1 MVNFNNKYKTMKH
14 IKEYHEFINENL
26 AHKLE
31 DVLYKKFIDNKQH
44 KQWFDD
50 YDELEDPIFYTMG
63 VGGRMAFDSVVAKD
77 QAKFVKAVTAEVEKF
92 NSANKTKFKVQPDQ
106 ISESVNEG
114 TDIKKGDTVEKKFAS
129 DEKDYTRKFKV
140 LSIDNSGKAELEEIG
155 NKKTTKMYVSDLSK
169 LNEATEQ
176 DYIVTYYT
184 IKNDDDIDWD
194 LEVKAKSPEDAI
206 AKAKSSNDLP
216 RNARAFSA
224 QLKKK

>member
-1 MVNFNNKYKTMKH
+1 MKH

-50 YDELEDPIFYTMG
+50 YDDLEDPIFYTMG
-63 VGGRMAFDSVVAKD
+63 GSGRMSFDSVVAKD
-77 QAKFVKAVTAEVEKF
+77 QAKFIKAVTAEVEKF
-92 NSANKTKFKVQPDQ
+92 NSANKTKFKVEPSQ
-106 ISESVNEG
+106 ISESVNE
-114 TDIKKGDTVEKKFAS
+114 A
-129 DEKDYTRKFKV
+129 
-140 LSIDNSGKAELEEIG
+140 
-155 NKKTTKMYVSDLSK
+155 
-169 LNEATEQ
+169 EQ

-206 AKAKSSNDLP
+206 AKAKASKDLP

>member
-1 MVNFNNKYKTMKH
+1 MVNFNNTNKTMENVKTY
-14 IKEYHEFINENL
+14 EQFI
-26 AHKLE
+26 
-31 DVLYKKFIDNKQH
+31 
-44 KQWFDD
+44 
-50 YDELEDPIFYTMG
+50 
-63 VGGRMAFDSVVAKD
+63 
-77 QAKFVKAVTAEVEKF
+77 
-92 NSANKTKFKVQPDQ
+92 
-106 ISESVNEG
+106 NEG

-129 DEKDYTRKFKV
+129 DDKDYTRKFKV
-140 LSIDNSGKAELEEIG
+140 LNIDNSGKAELEEIG

-169 LNEATEQ
+169 LNEAAEQ